1 MNNNS
6 MTLELDPSTDTTGNA
21 EQVANFIGASA
32 WRISGDYLIVENPVL
47 DYRVTDNET
56 YSTKLDKIPNGAT
69 IILLEEEQ
77 NNHVELKAGDEVTEQ
92 ELQEKAVAPKVTPE
106 RIKELLAH
114 VQLHFTFG
122 ETPTKYVRADAWLDG
137 SFHLATA
144 MSKAVNPKN
153 FSKELGIEY
162 STKDV
167 LAIAENKLWEL
178 EGYSLYQKL
187 RIKQHW
193 QTEYEREQNNQAGIK
208 VGIDHGVEN

>member
-1 MNNNS
+1 
-6 MTLELDPSTDTTGNA
+6 MTQKQITLALDPTTETTGNA
-21 EQVANFIGASA
+21 EQVAQLIGAAA
-32 WRISGDYLIVENPVL
+32 WRISGDYLVVENPVL
-47 DYRVTDNET
+47 QYT
-56 YSTKLDKIPNGAT
+56 LDTPEPLNNACRIPNGT
-69 IILLEEEQ
+69 TVSLVI
-77 NNHVELKAGDEVTEQ
+77 GSGTSEQ
-92 ELQEKAVAPKVTPE
+92 EIEQEIQEKSVAPKVTPE
-106 RIKELLAH
+106 RIKELLAR

-144 MSKAVNPKN
+144 MSKAVNPEN

-187 RIKQHW
+187 HIKKQW
-193 QTEYEREQNNQAGIK
+193 QAEYEREQNNQAGLK